1 MKESRKKLNRL
12 ISTAIV
18 SCMVMGASYENV
30 LALENKSQNN
40 SEKVVKYDN
49 EAEYIKNIR
58 LRWKED
64 LVGNSS
70 LDTSN
75 ATISKKIISYTNNTD
90 KLVAKLNMDPN
101 AQWLWE
107 DLKDYKQNPARI
119 TSMFNN
125 LVTMSMAYSLPNNKY
140 YKNEDLK
147 NKIIYSL
154 DWINKNA
161 YNENIDQYGNWWD
174 WMIGI
179 PARLNNIVVL
189 MYDDLTEEQ
198 VKNYMNAIQKF
209 LPSIEPGSKY
219 HTGANLA
226 DVCMNK
232 LLQGVN
238 ENDPEKIKEASEDI
252 VGVFDYV
259 TSGDGFYKD
268 GSYLQ
273 HGMVAYT
280 GSYGNVLIEKI
291 SNIMFLLEK
300 TPWSIKSESKD
311 NVYKW
316 IFESFNPIIYKG
328 YVMDMVRG
336 RAISRYNANGYLQA
350 SGIIEGMIK
359 IGMISDGDK
368 ASEINALVK
377 KWATEAKSVLDFGA
391 RFKSINV
398 IGEFYGIMNN
408 DNIKPL
414 EEGDKHYALNSMDKT
429 VHKRENFALGI
440 SRSSSRISKYEF
452 MNKENLTPWFQG
464 DGMTYLFN
472 NDLNQFSGNFWATV
486 DPYRMPGTTVDTRK
500 REPKEILPGLDPG
513 ASQQNEIYY
522 ELGKSNWSGGSK
534 LGAYGVAGMEIDNKY
549 DSLKAKKSWFM
560 FDDEIVALG
569 SGITNPEDFET
580 ETIVEN
586 RKIKSDGSNK
596 FIVDGKERVSKLKE
610 KDKVDNAKWAYLEGN
625 VSGSNIGYYFPEGAN
640 INLIKDERE
649 GNWINVNSS
658 KPEADKVVKDNYL
671 TMYIDHG
678 KAIKDQKYSYVL
690 LPNKT
695 EDKVKEYSENPNV
708 EIIQNDDVAHS
719 VKHKK
724 LNIEAANFWK
734 EGKNTAGNITSTG
747 KSSII
752 IKENKDNTLSIAV
765 SDPTFL
771 EKNLSIE
778 INKPAMEV
786 IKSDKRISN
795 INLENGKIKFDAN
808 TENLSGAPLELLV
821 KLGDKNNGNN
831 ENNNEIK
838 NEAPVIEGE
847 DANLFV
853 GDKWDKS
860 LHKLKAK
867 DKEDGDLT
875 KNIKI
880 KDNQIPLNDQFE
892 VTKPGTYPV
901 TFEVS
906 DNNGKKAEKKLNV
919 LVKEKEENKP
929 ENKPEN
935 QENKPEIKPEIK
947 PEDQE
952 NQSTKPE
959 SEENKGENPQANNN
973 TEKLPNTG
981 GASNLSLG
989 AIGVLLA
996 TVGTMFTKKRKK

>member
-1 MKESRKKLNRL
+1 MRESRKKINML
-12 ISTAIV
+12 ISTALI
-18 SCMVMGASYENV
+18 SCMVLGLSYETV
-30 LALENKSQNN
+30 LGAENEGQSNTD
-40 SEKVVKYDN
+40 KVSKYDL
-49 EAEYIKNIR
+49 EKEQIKNIR
-58 LRWKED
+58 IRWKED

-70 LDTSN
+70 LDIGNT
-75 ATISKKIISYTNNTD
+75 TISKKIKGYENNTD
-90 KLVAKLNMDPN
+90 KLIAKLNMDPSSN
-101 AQWLWE
+101 WLWE
-107 DLKDYKQNPARI
+107 DLKDYKQNPAKI

-140 YKNEDLK
+140 YQNEDLK

-161 YNENIDQYGNWWD
+161 YNENIEQYGNWWD

-189 MYDDLTEEQ
+189 MYDDLSEEQ
-198 VKNYMNAIQKF
+198 IKNYMNGVQKF

-259 TSGDGFYKD
+259 NSGDGFYKD

-359 IGMISDGDK
+359 IGMISEEDK
-368 ASEINALVK
+368 ANEINALVK
-377 KWATEAKSVLDFGA
+377 KWAGEAKGVLDFGT

-398 IGEFYGIMNN
+398 ISEFYEIMNN
-408 DNIKPL
+408 DKIKPL
-414 EEGDKHYALNSMDKT
+414 EEGSKHYALNSMDKT
-429 VHKRENFALGI
+429 VHKRDDFALGI

-500 REPKEILPGLDPG
+500 RNPKEIIPGLDPG
-513 ASQQNEIYY
+513 ASQQNEVYY
-522 ELGKSNWSGGSK
+522 ELGEGTWSGGSK
-534 LGAYGVAGMEIDNKY
+534 IGSYGVAGMEIDNKY

-569 SGITNPEDFET
+569 SEITNPEDFET

-586 RKIKSDGSNK
+586 RKIKEDGSNK
-596 FIVDGKERVSKLKE
+596 FIVDGKERVSNLKE
-610 KDKVDNAKWAYLEGN
+610 KDKVYNAKWAYLEGS
-625 VSGSNIGYYFPEGAN
+625 VKGADIGYYFPEGAN

-649 GNWINVNSS
+649 GNWINVNAS
-658 KPEADKVVKDNYL
+658 KPEANKVVKDNYL
-671 TMYIDHG
+671 TMYINHG
-678 KAIKDQKYSYVL
+678 KVIKDQKYSYVL
-690 LPNKT
+690 LPNKS
-695 EDKVKEYSENPNV
+695 EEMVKSYAENPNI
-708 EIIQNDDVAHS
+708 EIIKNDEIAHS

-734 EGKNTAGNITSTG
+734 DGKNTAGNITSTG

-752 IKENKDNTLSIAV
+752 IKENKNNTLSIAL

-771 EKNLSIE
+771 EKNISVE
-778 INKPAMEV
+778 INKPAMEIV
-786 IKSDKRISN
+786 KADSRISN
-795 INLENGKIKFDAN
+795 ISLDKGKIKFDAN
-808 TENLSGAPLELLV
+808 TENLLGESLELIV
-821 KLGDKNNGNN
+821 KLGDKNNSNN
-831 ENNNEIK
+831 ENSSEVK
-838 NEAPVIEGE
+838 NEVPKIEGQ
-847 DANLFV
+847 DVNLFV

-860 LHKLKAK
+860 LHNLKVI

-875 KNIKI
+875 DEIKI
-880 KDNQIPLNDQFE
+880 NNKELPLNEEFQ
-892 VTKPGTYPV
+892 VIKPGEYLV
-901 TFEVS
+901 SFEVS
-906 DNNGKKAEKKLNV
+906 DKNGNKAEKGFKV
-919 LVKEKEENKP
+919 LVKDKEGN
-929 ENKPEN
+929 N
-935 QENKPEIKPEIK
+935 QEIKPDNQGNKEE
-947 PEDQE
+947 EDQGKEEASQE
-952 NQSTKPE
+952 NTGG
-959 SEENKGENPQANNN
+959 N
-973 TEKLPNTG
+973 LPNTG
-981 GASNLSLG
+981 GVSSLSFGVL
-989 AIGVLLA
+989 GVLLA
-996 TVGTMFTKKRKK
+996 TIGTMFKKSRKK

>member
-18 SCMVMGASYENV
+18 SCMVIGASYENV

-75 ATISKKIISYTNNTD
+75 ATISKKIISYANNTE

-101 AQWLWE
+101 SKWLWE

-119 TSMFNN
+119 TSMLNN

-368 ASEINALVK
+368 ANEINSLVK
-377 KWATEAKSVLDFGA
+377 KWAVEAKSVLDFGT

-398 IGEFYGIMNN
+398 ISEFYGIMNN

-625 VSGSNIGYYFPEGAN
+625 VSGANIGYYFPEGAN

-734 EGKNTAGNITSTG
+734 DGKNTSGNITSTG

-771 EKNLSIE
+771 EKNLSVE

-795 INLENGKIKFDAN
+795 VNLENGKIKFDAN

-838 NEAPVIEGE
+838 NEAPVIEGQ

-860 LHKLKAK
+860 LHKLKAT

-906 DNNGKKAEKKLNV
+906 DNNGKKAEKKFNV
-919 LVKEKEENKP
+919 LVKEKAEDKP
-929 ENKPEN
+929 ENKPGN
-935 QENKPEIKPEIK
+935 
-947 PEDQE
+947 QE

-959 SEENKGENPQANNN
+959 GEENKVENQENPQVNNN

-981 GASNLSLG
+981 GASSLSFG
-989 AIGVLLA
+989 VIGVILA

>member
-1 MKESRKKLNRL
+1 MKESRKKINKI
-12 ISTAIV
+12 ISTALISSMAIGF
-18 SCMVMGASYENV
+18 SCENIFATENNGQDNVENV
-30 LALENKSQNN
+30 AEFN
-40 SEKVVKYDN
+40 N
-49 EAEYIKNIR
+49 EAEHIKNIR

-64 LVGNSS
+64 LVGNYS
-70 LDTSN
+70 LDIN
-75 ATISKKIISYTNNTD
+75 NNTISKKIKGYVSNTD
-90 KLVAKLNMDPN
+90 KLISKLNLDSN
-101 AQWLWE
+101 NQWLWE
-107 DLKDYKQNPARI
+107 DLKDYKENPARI

-125 LVTMSMAYSLPNNKY
+125 LVTMVMAYSLPNDKY
-140 YKNEDLK
+140 YKNEELK
-147 NKIIYSL
+147 NKIIFCL

-161 YNENIDQYGNWWD
+161 YNEGIEQYGNWWD

-179 PARLNNIVVL
+179 PSRLNNIVVL
-189 MYDDLTEEQ
+189 MYDDLSEEQ
-198 VKNYMNAIQKF
+198 VKIYMNAIQKF

-238 ENDPEKIKEASEDI
+238 ENNQEKIKEASEDI

-273 HGMVAYT
+273 HGIVAYT

-300 TPWSIKSESKD
+300 TPWSIKSKSKE

-336 RAISRYNANGYLQA
+336 RSISRNNSNGYLQA

-368 ASEINALVK
+368 ANEINALVK
-377 KWATEAKSVLDFGA
+377 KWASEAKSVLDFGT

-398 IGEFYGIMNN
+398 ISKFYEIMNN
-408 DNIKPL
+408 IDLKPL
-414 EEGDKHYALNSMDKT
+414 QEGDKHYALNSMDKT
-429 VHKRENFALGI
+429 VHKRENFALSI

-472 NDLNQFSGNFWATV
+472 DDLNQFSVNFWATV
-486 DPYRMPGTTVDTRK
+486 DPYRMSGTTVDTRRRK
-500 REPKEILPGLDPG
+500 SKEILPGVDPG
-513 ASQQNEIYY
+513 ATEQDEVYY
-522 ELGKSNWSGGSK
+522 ELGNSNWSGGSK
-534 LGAYGVAGMEIDNKY
+534 LGSYGISGMEIDNKN

-560 FDDEIVALG
+560 FDEEIVALG

-586 RKIKSDGSNK
+586 RKIKNDGTNK
-596 FIVDGKERVSKLKE
+596 FIVDGKEKVSNLRE

-625 VSGSNIGYYFPEGAN
+625 VNGADIGYYFPDGAD

-649 GNWINVNSS
+649 GNWVNVNSS
-658 KPEADKVVKDNYL
+658 KPEVDKVVKDNYL
-671 TMYIDHG
+671 TMYINHG
-678 KAIKDQKYSYVL
+678 KAIKDKKYSYVL

-695 EDKVKEYSENPNV
+695 EEKVMEYSENPNV
-708 EIIQNDDVAHS
+708 EIIQNDHIAHS
-719 VKHKK
+719 IKHKNLK
-724 LNIEAANFWK
+724 IEAVNFW
-734 EGKNTAGNITSTG
+734 GNGQNTAGNITSTG

-771 EKNLSIE
+771 EKNISIE
-778 INKPAMEV
+778 INKSATEV
-786 IKSDKRISN
+786 ISLDKRISN
-795 INLENGKIKFDAN
+795 VNLENGKIKFDAN
-808 TENLSGAPLELLV
+808 TENLSGGTLEIVL
-821 KLGDKNNGNN
+821 KLGEKNDDNI
-831 ENNNEIK
+831 IK
-838 NEAPVIEGE
+838 NEVPVIYGE
-847 DANLFV
+847 DVEMFV

-860 LHKLKAK
+860 LHKLKAI
-867 DKEDGDLT
+867 DKEDGDIT
-875 KNIKI
+875 EYIEIKA
-880 KDNQIPLNDQFE
+880 NQIPLNDKFE
-892 VTKPGTYPV
+892 VTKDGKYEV
-901 TFEVS
+901 VFEVS
-906 DNNGKKAEKKLNV
+906 DSKGEKAEKKLNI
-919 LVKEKEENKP
+919 LVKKDVDNNQENKP

-935 QENKPEIKPEIK
+935 QEGNKIEW
-947 PEDQE
+947 QG
-952 NQSTKPE
+952 NSTVD
-959 SEENKGENPQANNN
+959 
-973 TEKLPNTG
+973 KLPNTG
-981 GASNLSLG
+981 GASRLG
-989 AIGVLLA
+989 FGFMGIVLTTIGV
-996 TVGTMFTKKRKK
+996 VFTKKRKNN